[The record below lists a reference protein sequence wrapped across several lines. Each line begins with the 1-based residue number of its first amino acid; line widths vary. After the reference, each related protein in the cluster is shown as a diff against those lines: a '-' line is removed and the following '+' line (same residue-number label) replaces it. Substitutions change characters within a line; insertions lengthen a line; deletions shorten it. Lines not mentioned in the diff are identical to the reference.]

1 MKYSNTTIKELTAQ
15 YRAVLKK
22 CAILNA
28 AVLMGVFVAM
38 PAVAD
43 DLTQRTA
50 VSSAENITLTDPTAK
65 NLTAARKMLEESILE
80 AYERQLA
87 MLEAEEADNAE
98 E

>member
-50 VSSAENITLTDPTAK
+50 VIQQKT
-65 NLTAARKMLEESILE
+65 
-80 AYERQLA
+80 
-87 MLEAEEADNAE
+87 
-98 E
+98 